1 MVCLFQ
7 AIVLNIK
14 EFYHL
19 FFSLSH
25 RKKGQTKCIALVSFF
40 KDIDNIFDMVSQWGY
55 MLYAIDDL
63 FIRHSHNKPQWV
75 DDVHLLVLGSVILR
89 GISSLLYCFDET
101 RYQVCLIK
109 TVILDM
115 IYFLLILFS
124 SLFYF
129 AMLLLKVDFANIV
142 KKQT

>member
-1 MVCLFQ
+1 MFINSPQSKYLMMVCLFQ

-63 FIRHSHNKPQWV
+63 FIRHSHNKP
-75 DDVHLLVLGSVILR
+75 
-89 GISSLLYCFDET
+89 
-101 RYQVCLIK
+101 
-109 TVILDM
+109 
-115 IYFLLILFS
+115 
-124 SLFYF
+124 
-129 AMLLLKVDFANIV
+129 
-142 KKQT
+142 